1 MPVTWLILRRVVR
14 SVNKI
19 PDIRCLSA
27 TRFVVGDTVVV
38 NPRPEPSLRFRHDR
52 VVLVQ
57 DYADRASAL
66 GDVGL

>member
-1 MPVTWLILRRVVR
+1 
-14 SVNKI
+14 
-19 PDIRCLSA
+19 
-27 TRFVVGDTVVV
+27 VVGDTVVV

-52 VVLVQ
+52 VVLIQ